1 MFLGS
6 VFTVPLLYK
15 TSMAMFT
22 WVVNSKSAFLNPDK
36 NFVLRAV
43 IRSLIYNHFC
53 AGTNAK
59 EIRKTIS
66 DIKDMGYSGVILSC
80 GREIIVDSS
89 VPQTGLSGAASTAV
103 DSHIKSWQEANIE
116 TLSVLGDGDYM
127 ALK

>member
-1 MFLGS
+1 
-6 VFTVPLLYK
+6 
-15 TSMAMFT
+15 
-22 WVVNSKSAFLNPDK
+22 
-36 NFVLRAV
+36 
-43 IRSLIYNHFC
+43 
-53 AGTNAK
+53 
-59 EIRKTIS
+59 
-66 DIKDMGYSGVILSC
+66 MGYSGVILSC